1 MGQDDAKCSLRA
13 SILRL
18 NAYYGLKAKTAW
30 CCEFSHVYEH
40 LMHSIWSVTRSEEE
54 DEAFRGDLISLPVN
68 HVNVIPARRPRD
80 VRDVCGE

>member
-54 DEAFRGDLISLPVN
+54 DEAFRGDLISLPDTQVESW
-68 HVNVIPARRPRD
+68 PGEMLSQERD
-80 VRDVCGE
+80 G